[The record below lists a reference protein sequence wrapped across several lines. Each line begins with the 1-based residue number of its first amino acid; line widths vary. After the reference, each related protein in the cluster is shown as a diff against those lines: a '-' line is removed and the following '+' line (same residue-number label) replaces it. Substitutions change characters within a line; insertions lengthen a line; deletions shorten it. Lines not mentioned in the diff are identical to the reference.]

1 MFGIKSVC
9 YVTHTQTYTPPHTHT
24 HIYIEREINNYVCV
38 CVQDWSEV
46 GEFIYKK
53 STFSFQL
60 RGLVA
65 DRFGHINHS
74 TMMLQHIER

>member
-1 MFGIKSVC
+1 M
-9 YVTHTQTYTPPHTHT
+9 YTACLGLNQCVMLLTHT
-24 HIYIEREINNYVCV
+24 HIYIYIEREINNYVCV